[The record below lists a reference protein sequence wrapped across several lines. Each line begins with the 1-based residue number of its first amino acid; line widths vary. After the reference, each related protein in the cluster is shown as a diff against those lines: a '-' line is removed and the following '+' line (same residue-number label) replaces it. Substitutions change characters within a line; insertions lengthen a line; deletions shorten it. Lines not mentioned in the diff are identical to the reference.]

1 MTRVI
6 LHGCNGNMGRVLTGI
21 CEKDAQIEIV
31 AGIDA
36 YDGIKNEYPVFTSAA
51 ECNISA
57 DVVIDFSTAKAV
69 DALLE
74 YCVQKEVP
82 VVLCTTGLSEEQ
94 LSKVQKTADKVA
106 VLKSANMSLGINTLF
121 NLLKRQLEC

>member
-57 DVVIDFSTAKAV
+57 DVVIDFSKKR
-69 DALLE
+69 
-74 YCVQKEVP
+74 CR
-82 VVLCTTGLSEEQ
+82 LCYVRLACQ
-94 LSKVQKTADKVA
+94 RNNC
-106 VLKSANMSLGINTLF
+106 LKY
-121 NLLKRQLEC
+121 KRQQIR